1 LIACSSPAKRSDPP
15 ATPPRDAAGSG
26 SAMMKKV
33 VKDPFTLEVMDVE
46 VLATNVDPAT
56 TQRARELT
64 AALRAAAREYG
75 GVTMGTSGKA
85 MIDLE
90 LLFNCEAEAPACMAA
105 ITKSLPAD
113 RMIWGTLEGD
123 QVKLHLITAASEIV
137 IHWVNE
143 GAPIAEVG
151 IETIARD
158 AIHGLLTR
166 AP

>member
-1 LIACSSPAKRSDPP
+1 
-15 ATPPRDAAGSG
+15 
-26 SAMMKKV
+26 
-33 VKDPFTLEVMDVE
+33 
-46 VLATNVDPAT
+46 
-56 TQRARELT
+56 
-64 AALRAAAREYG
+64 
-75 GVTMGTSGKA
+75 
-85 MIDLE
+85 
-90 LLFNCEAEAPACMAA
+90 
-105 ITKSLPAD
+105 
-113 RMIWGTLEGD
+113 MIWGTLEGD